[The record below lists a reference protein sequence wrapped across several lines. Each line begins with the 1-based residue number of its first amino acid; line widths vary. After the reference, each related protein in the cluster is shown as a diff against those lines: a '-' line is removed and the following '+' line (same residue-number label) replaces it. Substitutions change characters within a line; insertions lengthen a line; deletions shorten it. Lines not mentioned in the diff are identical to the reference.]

1 MEKVSDID
9 YKNTDWTKFFIRHI
23 GENTYLVEFGKEAI
37 LKKDYTYQTE
47 NVTSYRQSYYESH
60 KEDFK
65 KRYKVWYA
73 RNKEQIR
80 ERRRIQYQNEEK
92 INCECGKVFQKRNL
106 HKHLKTKSHKN
117 YSASTHHTS

>member
-1 MEKVSDID
+1 MEKVTHID
-9 YKNTDWTKFFIRHI
+9 YKNTDWTKFFIRHV

-47 NVTSYRQSYYESH
+47 NVTSYRQSYYEAH

-73 RNKEQIR
+73 RNKEEIK
-80 ERRRIQYQNEEK
+80 ERRRIQYLNEEK

-106 HKHLKTKSHKN
+106 HKHLKTKSHIKFLN
-117 YSASTHHTS
+117 